1 MCSAV
6 QINFNALFM
15 FSGEGR
21 SRANSLAAVH
31 LCCRMK
37 ENSDQLQGVAAHST
51 GFFEMLAEVPLLEG
65 SGEETGK
72 SGKRQRMD

>member
-1 MCSAV
+1 
-6 QINFNALFM
+6 
-15 FSGEGR
+15 
-21 SRANSLAAVH
+21 
-31 LCCRMK
+31 MK

-72 SGKRQRMD
+72 SGRGREWTE